1 MRRTLLPS
9 AEIEERI
16 ERLLAAEA
24 LRAGAT
30 QRPGSARLPPPL
42 RAGVGQSDNLVDF
55 DRGEWA
61 ATPAPAVVPS
71 GSRLRELAAVAGT
84 GVK

>member
-1 MRRTLLPS
+1 MRRSLLPS

-24 LRAGAT
+24 LRAGAGRGAREA
-30 QRPGSARLPPPL
+30 QRLPPPL
-42 RAGVGQSDNLVDF
+42 RAGVGQSDNF
-55 DRGEWA
+55 ERGEWA
-61 ATPAPAVVPS
+61 ATPAPALVPS